1 MLAKLIERARKGPKY
16 KYRSSITGEYVS
28 RLYALI
34 HPNTTQA
41 ERVR

>member
-16 KYRSSITGEYVS
+16 RYRSSVTGEYVS
-28 RLYALI
+28 RLYALL
-34 HPNTTQA
+34 HPNTTEK